1 MKLPKTFVP
10 EDVREKLFDEMLE
23 KNRKRPSKLES
34 IEDLVLE
41 GVPEEILSEHYRKIT
56 QPRYSKKFDE
66 KDRELDYV
74 HFNELEIEF
83 IKTIHTTNFD
93 IGLYKLDLLV
103 IEANNKEEL
112 ESYYKTV
119 WKYEQEVNKDN
130 PHETVKHLTKDNYL
144 ILFFINE
151 KQLDI
156 ESPLL
161 KKLYEYYKEK
171 FDMKKIIVREVVSL
185 V

>member
-41 GVPEEILSEHYRKIT
+41 SVPKEILSEHYRKIT
-56 QPRYSKKFDE
+56 EPRYSKKFDE

-161 KKLYEYYKEK
+161 KKLYEYYREK
-171 FDMKKIIVREVVSL
+171 FDMKKIIVREMVSL

>member
-23 KNRKRPSKLES
+23 KNGKRPSKLES
-34 IEDLVLE
+34 IEDL
-41 GVPEEILSEHYRKIT
+41 ILKQIPQELWTEYYGKPFEPKYAT
-56 QPRYSKKFDE
+56 EFEE
-66 KDRELDYV
+66 KDTELDHI
-74 HFNELEIEF
+74 HFNELDIDF

-112 ESYYKTV
+112 ECYYKTV

-151 KQLDI
+151 TQLDI